1 MSCNK
6 KALVALIGSIFMA
19 GASTA
24 LAGPSAQAMADTCAG
39 CHGTDGQ
46 SVGPASP
53 NLAGMSASYFID
65 SMTYFKNLEKGAW
78 SGEDARPATI
88 MNRIAKGYTD
98 EQIEEMAEYFAAMPV
113 YKANVPHDAAKAKA
127 GAEVYDKG
135 CAKCHDEG
143 GALPDDDAG
152 ILAGQWLPWLEYS
165 MVDFKSGHREMPK
178 KMKKQVNK
186 LSDAELDAVLHYFA
200 SQK

>member
-1 MSCNK
+1 MGCNK
-6 KALVALIGSIFMA
+6 KALVALIGSIFVA
-19 GASTA
+19 GASSA
-24 LAGPSAQAMADTCAG
+24 LAGPSAKAMADTCAG

-88 MNRIAKGYTD
+88 MNRIAKGYSD
-98 EQIEEMAEYFAAMPV
+98 EQIEAMADYFAALPV
-113 YKANVPHDAAKAKA
+113 YKAAVPHDAGKAKK
-127 GAEVYDKG
+127 GAAIYDKA

-152 ILAGQWLPWLEYS
+152 ILAGQWLMWMQYS
-165 MVDFKSGHREMPK
+165 MEDFVDGHREMPK
-178 KMKKQVNK
+178 KMKKQVKK
-186 LSDAELDAVLHYFA
+186 LSNDEIDQVLHYFA

>member
-1 MSCNK
+1 MSCKK

-24 LAGPSAQAMADTCAG
+24 LAGPSAKAMADTCAG

-53 NLAGMSASYFID
+53 NLAGMSAVYFID
-65 SMTYFKNLEKGAW
+65 SMTAFKNLEKGAW

-98 EQIEEMAEYFAAMPV
+98 EQIEAMAEYFAAMPV
-113 YKANVPHDAAKAKA
+113 YKADVPHDAAKAKK
-127 GAEVYDKG
+127 GAAVYDKA
-135 CAKCHDEG
+135 CSKCHDEN
-143 GALPDDDAG
+143 GALADDDSG
-152 ILAGQWLPWLEYS
+152 ILAGQWLPWMQYS
-165 MVDFKSGHREMPK
+165 MQDFISGNREMPK
-178 KMKKQVNK
+178 KMKKEVKK
-186 LSDAELDAVLHYFA
+186 LSDEEIEASLHFFA